1 MKVQLISG
9 EVKKIEQLKN
19 NFLREVG
26 TLTRAIHYINDISFR
41 KLHLQK
47 GQFVF
52 VTRICE
58 NEGIHFTQLSEL
70 LKVDKTTTTKA
81 VNKLIEA
88 GYIFKIQNK
97 EDKREYQLFPTEKG
111 KELYHFIIEEEN
123 KNIELCFKGLSKE
136 EIEQA
141 CTIVKKMSQNYESQW
156 NTIKNRRKKDDT
168 FSK

>member
-1 MKVQLISG
+1 M
-9 EVKKIEQLKN
+9 ERLKN

-26 TLTRAIHYINDISFR
+26 TLSRAIHYINDINFR

-81 VNKLIEA
+81 VSKLIEA
-88 GYIFKIQNK
+88 GYVSKIQSK
-97 EDKREYQLFPTEKG
+97 EDKREYQLFPTGKG
-111 KELYHFIIEEEN
+111 KALYDFIIEEEN
-123 KNIELCFKGLSKE
+123 KNVELCFKGLSKE

-141 CTIVKKMSQNYESQW
+141 CEIIKKMSQNYESRW
-156 NTIKNRRKKDDT
+156 NIIKNRRKKDDT
-168 FSK
+168 FSE